1 MTEYEFSNLL
11 ILRAPF
17 HSIEKLLSSK
27 AEDLITSPFFK
38 TSLFLANSALF
49 KVLQQKRFYWS
60 DLTLKEQNSI
70 KRYLN
75 RYCNRPTPFGSFS
88 SFTVTNWAVGNECRL
103 FIRQPLKLHLNID
116 QEVIQELKKK
126 IDTLDLASKSY
137 KLNSSLY
144 SWGKDYR
151 FIKTS
156 HSANSTKN
164 FFDLE
169 SFERNKLT
177 LEIQGYLNEGGKQ
190 SSEIINFIKTLTGCD
205 ALTASDYLEFLET
218 AGILTTDT
226 ALNIIGKDYLD
237 RMLDGKPG
245 NTDFGQELRNLVGTL
260 KRIQLHEID
269 TIQSVSERFRQLL
282 DFKDDHH
289 PKQFFYAGLESTV
302 SGDLN
307 SRYQEDIRDGLL
319 ALSSLVVPQ
328 QPAML
333 QEFINAFK
341 LKYDKQKIPL
351 LQAVDPDIGIGYGS
365 ISQVDS
371 QADLLRDV
379 NFKSR
384 QTNAYRLEWSTAH
397 RLLLSKWAAI
407 KNGVNQIEL
416 TNEDL
421 ISLNNKQA
429 LPSPP
434 TISVLFR
441 VLEDGTY
448 LESVGG
454 VTATALL
461 GRFAAWSEDVR
472 VLTRSLTAR
481 EQQANPNVIFADI
494 GQLSDL
500 HADNINRRPHSYDYE
515 IPINVTSTLPK
526 EKQLA
531 LSDLLLSVVGDQ
543 LVLESKRLNQV
554 VIPRLSSAYNYNR
567 NHLAV
572 FRLLCDLQYQGVQGS
587 YTLNLENYFPEMPSY
602 PRVTYNRVILCL
614 ATCHLSAVE
623 VNQLKNRKEADAVEN
638 FNILKAK
645 LNLPQFV
652 SLSNFDQ
659 QLVFD
664 LDKEEE
670 VKLLIDSL
678 KRGSSAV
685 LQEFIK
691 PAPIVMDH
699 TGKQVMVNQFVASLY
714 KTQEVYP
721 GIRVDE
727 PVREQQFPSD
737 FILGSKWIYLK
748 IYCNPAIANDLLIK
762 KLLPFLLQIEND
774 LLFSWFFIRYRDS
787 AYHIRL
793 RLQVKEKYIGAVL
806 SGLKKRLND
815 TVKFHLIQ
823 EYQADIYRR
832 EVERYGPD
840 VMELVENF
848 FYGSSKLVLNFI
860 KQSRL
865 KSFTYA
871 YHSLAFVSVMH
882 MLETFI
888 INIDEQISF
897 LERMVNVFYAEFSSD
912 KTLKVDLDI
921 KFREIRAEIDHL
933 LADSRFYDKLC
944 LRSSVDLFAT
954 NLQKI
959 TQRSAQFTTKRRTQ
973 LLADLIHMHINR
985 LFVDRQRNHELVVY
999 YVLYKHL
1006 QSKRAKSRNGR

>member
-1 MTEYEFSNLL
+1 MTEYEIYNSL
-11 ILRAPF
+11 ILRVPF
-17 HSIEKLLSSK
+17 HSFEEHLSSK
-27 AEDLITSPFFK
+27 REDLMASQYFK
-38 TSLFLANSALF
+38 TSLFLANSSLF
-49 KVLQQKRFYWS
+49 EILQRQKFSWP
-60 DLTLKEQNSI
+60 DLTRKEKNSI
-70 KRYLN
+70 ERYLN
-75 RYCNRPTPFGSFS
+75 RYCYRPTPFGSFS
-88 SFTVTNWAVGNECRL
+88 SFTVTKWAEGEKHKL
-103 FIRQPLKLHLNID
+103 FITPNFKLHLNID
-116 QEVIQELKKK
+116 QEIIQALNEK
-126 IDTLDLASKSY
+126 IGKLECISKFY
-137 KLNSSLY
+137 VLNSALY

-156 HSANSTKN
+156 YSADKTHM

-169 SFERNKLT
+169 SFGRNKLT
-177 LEIQGYLNEGGKQ
+177 TGIQDYLSDGGKHG
-190 SSEIINFIKTLTGCD
+190 SEIIDYIRSLTGCD
-205 ALTASDYLEFLET
+205 APTAGDYLAFLET

-226 ALNIIGKDYLD
+226 ALNIIGQDYLD
-237 RMLDGKPG
+237 RMLSEKLGS
-245 NTDFGQELRNLVGTL
+245 TAFGQELRDMISDL
-260 KRIQLHEID
+260 KRVQLHELD
-269 TIQSVSERFRQLL
+269 TLLSVSERLKLLL
-282 DFKDDHH
+282 DVKKDLH
-289 PKQFFYAGLESTV
+289 PKQFFYAGLESVV

-307 SRYQEDIRDGLL
+307 SHYQQDIRDGLL
-319 ALSSLVVPQ
+319 ALSLLVTSQ

-365 ISQVDS
+365 IIQVDS

-379 NFKSR
+379 NFKAPK
-384 QTNAYRLEWSTAH
+384 TNDRRIAWSTTH

-407 KNGVNQIEL
+407 KNGMNHIEL

-421 ISLNNKQA
+421 ISLNKDSA
-429 LPSPP
+429 LQSPP

-441 VLEDGTY
+441 VLEEGTY

-461 GRFAAWSEDVR
+461 GRFAAWSEDILM
-472 VLTRSLTAR
+472 LTRFLSAQ

-494 GQLSDL
+494 GQLSDQ

-515 IPINVTSTLPK
+515 IPINVRSTLPK

-543 LVLESKRLNQV
+543 LVLESKRLNK
-554 VIPRLSSAYNYNR
+554 VIVPRLSSAYNYNR

-602 PRVTYNRVILCL
+602 PRVSYNKVILCL
-614 ATCHLSAVE
+614 ATWHLSAVE
-623 VNQLKNRKEADAVEN
+623 VNHLKNMKEVDAVKN
-638 FNILKAK
+638 FNFVKAR

-664 LDKEEE
+664 LSIEEE
-670 VKLLIDSL
+670 IKLLIDSF
-678 KRGSSAV
+678 KRGSGAV

-699 TGKQVMVNQFVASLY
+699 TGNQVMVNQFVASLY

-721 GIRVDE
+721 GIRADE
-727 PVREQQFPSD
+727 PVPEQQFPSD
-737 FILGSKWIYLK
+737 FIIGSKWIYLK

-762 KLLPFLLQIEND
+762 KLLPFLSQIEND
-774 LLFSWFFIRYRDS
+774 LLHSWFFIRYRDS

-793 RLQVKEKYIGAVL
+793 RLQVKETEIGPVL

-815 TVKFHLIQ
+815 TVKFHLIR

-832 EVERYGPD
+832 EVERYGAD

-860 KQSRL
+860 QKSRL
-865 KSFTYA
+865 RSFTYA
-871 YHSLAFVSVMH
+871 YHSLAFISVMQV
-882 MLETFI
+882 LETFI
-888 INIDEQISF
+888 INIDEQITF

-921 KFREIRAEIDHL
+921 KFREIRAEIDRL
-933 LADSRFYDKLC
+933 LADVTFYDKLG
-944 LRSSVDLFAT
+944 LRSSIDLFST
-954 NLQKI
+954 NLKKI
-959 TQRSAQFTTKRRTQ
+959 SQRSAKFTAKRRTQ
-973 LLADLIHMHINR
+973 FLADLIHMHINR
-985 LFVDRQRNHELVVY
+985 IFVDRQRNHELVVY
-999 YVLYKHL
+999 YVLYKYL
-1006 QSKRAKSRNGR
+1006 QSKRAKRKIGL